1 MYNNNMKTSR
11 QKVLDYIQAH
21 SVTSVR
27 DISQALK
34 MTQANAR
41 HHIHILLSQGLLEKA
56 GVRQQLGKGRPMSL
70 YRLSQQALGDN
81 LHLLLNAVLILLSE
95 QHEGVAYESTLKKI
109 AGYLAETGEKNS
121 TRTSSAALPL
131 SRRLVAAIQIL
142 NHLNYQARWEAHQHG
157 PHIILGRCPYQRVLP
172 LHPELCRIDLYLLEQ
187 ITLSQMRQIEKL
199 SKDAS
204 GATFCSFHLQSKKMS

>member
-1 MYNNNMKTSR
+1 MYNLPMKTSR

-21 SVTSVR
+21 SVTSAK

-56 GVRQQLGKGRPMSL
+56 GERQQLGKGRPMQL

-81 LHLLLNAVLILLSE
+81 LHLLLHATLLLLSE
-95 QHEGVAYESTLKKI
+95 QLGEKEYETTLEKI
-109 AGYLAETGEKNS
+109 ACYIAETGTKNP
-121 TRTSSAALPL
+121 TGTSFSSLPL
-131 SRRLVAAIQIL
+131 SRRLVAAIELL
-142 NHLNYQARWEAHQHG
+142 NQLNYQARWEAHHNG
-157 PHIILGRCPYQRVLP
+157 PHILLGRCPYQKILP

-187 ITLSQMRQIEKL
+187 ITNSQMLQIEKL

-204 GATFCSFHLQSKKMS
+204 GATFCSFHLQSKRA

>member
-1 MYNNNMKTSR
+1 MYNKNMKTSR

-21 SVTSVR
+21 SVTSAR
-27 DISQALK
+27 EISQALK

-70 YRLSQQALGDN
+70 YRLSQQAIGDN

-95 QHEGVAYESTLKKI
+95 RHEAETYESILKKI
-109 AGYLAETGEKNS
+109 AGYLAETGDENLS
-121 TRTSSAALPL
+121 RTSSTTLPL

-142 NHLNYQARWEAHQHG
+142 NHLKYQARWEAHQHG

-187 ITLSQMRQIEKL
+187 ITLSEMRQIEKL

-204 GATFCSFHLQSKKMS
+204 GSTFCSFHLQNKKLL